1 MKTEIVAND
10 KSYKI
15 IIEWKKAPPEKW
27 LAIKKVAESIEAY
40 INGES
45 IPLDE
50 PVMQKIAGIIKELE
64 EQYDNGAPLT
74 PYGENFKEGYL
85 KALHHIRLKIN
96 DSNFS
101 A

>member
-1 MKTEIVAND
+1 MGIKNITELHTWLNNMLLQKYIT
-10 KSYKI
+10 
-15 IIEWKKAPPEKW
+15 KADLKE
-27 LAIKKVAESIEAY
+27 AINNFNWDSSIPIEA
-40 INGES
+40 
-45 IPLDE
+45 L
-50 PVMQKIAGIIKELE
+50 VMPKIAGIIKELE